1 MMSARFRA
9 SSSKS
14 GGQEFCPFQTS
25 GWIYWKGKAADVAF
39 AATALPPGFPGG
51 VLSETAG
58 VRALREDLIRRL
70 NQLFKPGTCTDG

>member
-25 GWIYWKGKAADVAF
+25 GWIYWKGK
-39 AATALPPGFPGG
+39 G
-51 VLSETAG
+51 
-58 VRALREDLIRRL
+58 
-70 NQLFKPGTCTDG
+70 C